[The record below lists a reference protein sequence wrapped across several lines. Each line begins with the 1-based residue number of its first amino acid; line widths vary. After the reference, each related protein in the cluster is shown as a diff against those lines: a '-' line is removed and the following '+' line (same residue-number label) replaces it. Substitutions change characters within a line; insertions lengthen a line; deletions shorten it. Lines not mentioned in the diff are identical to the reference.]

1 MAGVVAIVLATF
13 AAQAHPVIVMWLL
26 VELLLLLLLLLV
38 LSQLLILLSSLILPD
53 NPKVWLSLKSK
64 YSMIERMI
72 HLALSFWSDKWAHRS

>member
-1 MAGVVAIVLATF
+1 MIRETDIQMDRLSRRDARMHLKTNKPPMAGVVAIVLATF

-53 NPKVWLSLKSK
+53 NPKV
-64 YSMIERMI
+64 
-72 HLALSFWSDKWAHRS
+72 